1 MAGIVEVVD
10 DVERQAVTVRKPL
23 DERRRA
29 SRHGLDD
36 DTIRLAF
43 RLALDVGG
51 EQVRA
56 VGDAFGRWKRVPAAG
71 MSPAESAVEP
81 DGTSSRS
88 MTTASMPDSFAASA
102 AQSPAAPAPTMMSGT
117 CVSNFWSTAVT
128 TTALI
133 RTYSSHFGR

>member
-1 MAGIVEVVD
+1 MHAHGRMAGIVEVVD

-36 DTIRLAF
+36 GTIRLAF

-56 VGDAFGRWKRVPAAG
+56 VSDAFVTLETCAG
-71 MSPAESAVEP
+71 SRDEP
-81 DGTSSRS
+81 R
-88 MTTASMPDSFAASA
+88 
-102 AQSPAAPAPTMMSGT
+102 
-117 CVSNFWSTAVT
+117 
-128 TTALI
+128 
-133 RTYSSHFGR
+133 